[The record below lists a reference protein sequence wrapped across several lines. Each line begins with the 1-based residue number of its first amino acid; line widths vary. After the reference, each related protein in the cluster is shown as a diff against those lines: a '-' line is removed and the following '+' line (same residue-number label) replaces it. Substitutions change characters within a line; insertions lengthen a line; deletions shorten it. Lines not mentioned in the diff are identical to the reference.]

1 MTWNGGIVLE
11 IIDTLNL
18 IRSTSLLRKNYA
30 NFVNKSL
37 SNSDITLSEFA
48 YLKEVVNCDGIAQDE
63 LIRNLSIDKAAATRI
78 AQSLEKKEIIQ
89 RIRNE
94 NNKRFFNVFLTDKG
108 HEYADFIK
116 QTLSDFYNVL
126 NNEVSSSDMKT
137 FMTIF
142 KKINSN
148 FEE

>member
-1 MTWNGGIVLE
+1 ME

-48 YLKEVVNCDGIAQDE
+48 YLKEVVNCDGVAQDE
-63 LIRNLSIDKAAATRI
+63 IIRNLSIDKAAATRI
-78 AQSLEKKEIIQ
+78 AQSLEKKEIIK
-89 RIRNE
+89 RVRNE
-94 NNKRFFNVFLTDKG
+94 NNKRFFNVFLTDEG
-108 HEYADFIK
+108 HKYADFIK
-116 QTLSDFYNVL
+116 QTLNDFYKVL

>member
-78 AQSLEKKEIIQ
+78 AQSLEKKEIIK
-89 RIRNE
+89 RVRNE

-116 QTLSDFYNVL
+116 QTLNDFYNVL

-142 KKINSN
+142 KRINGS

>member
-1 MTWNGGIVLE
+1 ME

-63 LIRNLSIDKAAATRI
+63 IIRNLSIDKAAATRI
-78 AQSLEKKEIIQ
+78 AQSLEKKEIIK
-89 RIRNE
+89 RVRNE

-108 HEYADFIK
+108 HKYADFIK
-116 QTLSDFYNVL
+116 QTLNDFYKVL

-142 KKINSN
+142 KKINGS

>member
-37 SNSDITLSEFA
+37 SNTDITLSEFA

>member
-1 MTWNGGIVLE
+1 ME

-37 SNSDITLSEFA
+37 SNTDITLSEFA

-116 QTLSDFYNVL
+116 QTLNDFYKVL

>member
-1 MTWNGGIVLE
+1 ME

-116 QTLSDFYNVL
+116 QTLNDFYKVL

>member
-37 SNSDITLSEFA
+37 SNTDITLSEFA

-142 KKINSN
+142 KKINGS

>member
-1 MTWNGGIVLE
+1 ME

-78 AQSLEKKEIIQ
+78 AQSLEKKEIIK
-89 RIRNE
+89 RVRNE
-94 NNKRFFNVFLTDKG
+94 NNKRFFNVFLTDEG
-108 HEYADFIK
+108 HKYAD
-116 QTLSDFYNVL
+116 
-126 NNEVSSSDMKT
+126 
-137 FMTIF
+137 
-142 KKINSN
+142 
-148 FEE
+148 

>member
-1 MTWNGGIVLE
+1 ME

-78 AQSLEKKEIIQ
+78 AQSLEKKEIIK

-94 NNKRFFNVFLTDKG
+94 NNKRFFNVFLTDEG
-108 HEYADFIK
+108 HKYADFIK
-116 QTLSDFYNVL
+116 QTLNDFYKVL

>member
-1 MTWNGGIVLE
+1 ME

-78 AQSLEKKEIIQ
+78 AQSLEKKEIIK

>member
-78 AQSLEKKEIIQ
+78 AQSLEKKEIIK
-89 RIRNE
+89 RVRNE
-94 NNKRFFNVFLTDKG
+94 NNKRFFNVFLTDEG
-108 HEYADFIK
+108 HKYADFIK

-142 KKINSN
+142 KKINGS

>member
-1 MTWNGGIVLE
+1 ME

-116 QTLSDFYNVL
+116 QTLNDFIMYLIMRLVL
-126 NNEVSSSDMKT
+126 L
-137 FMTIF
+137 I
-142 KKINSN
+142 
-148 FEE
+148 

>member
-1 MTWNGGIVLE
+1 ME

-37 SNSDITLSEFA
+37 SNTDITLSEFA

-63 LIRNLSIDKAAATRI
+63 LIRNLSIDKAAATRM
-78 AQSLEKKEIIQ
+78 AQSLEKKEIIK
-89 RIRNE
+89 RVRNE
-94 NNKRFFNVFLTDKG
+94 NNKRFFNVFLTDEG
-108 HEYADFIK
+108 HKYADFIK
-116 QTLSDFYNVL
+116 QTLNDFYKVL

-137 FMTIF
+137 FMDIF

>member
-1 MTWNGGIVLE
+1 ME

-78 AQSLEKKEIIQ
+78 AQSLEKKEIIK
-89 RIRNE
+89 RVRNE

-142 KKINSN
+142 KKINGS